1 MAKVNEYRA
10 GIIGC
15 GVIGSFIEDT
25 QLGSASRF
33 GFPNGH
39 AACYDAMHETELV
52 CGADTDAGRRDD
64 YAKRW
69 NLPADRVYAD
79 YRDLLKEEDLYI
91 VSIATPSPIHEAPA
105 LAAVEAGVKAIF
117 LEKPIASNIAD
128 ARKVIKACDDAGIA
142 LAVNH
147 TRRGDFAYRQA
158 KQLIDDG
165 AIGDVHT
172 MIVHFSG
179 ELMFIGSHA
188 FDLLNYFN
196 GDCPVAWMNGH
207 LDDHESFDAGG
218 NAYMVYENGV
228 RAFVNGT
235 TGHAVGFRAQVI
247 GTAGEIIIG
256 NYDLQLWRVDSSA
269 NRRELVMHPFPQV
282 YRAVSPMVALIEE
295 LIETSHGGPT
305 PISSGPTALG
315 ALQGVVGL
323 HQSSNN
329 GSSRVTL
336 ADLDENFDIPSK

>member
-1 MAKVNEYRA
+1 M
-10 GIIGC
+10 
-15 GVIGSFIEDT
+15 
-25 QLGSASRF
+25 
-33 GFPNGH
+33 
-39 AACYDAMHETELV
+39 
-52 CGADTDAGRRDD
+52 
-64 YAKRW
+64 
-69 NLPADRVYAD
+69 
-79 YRDLLKEEDLYI
+79 
-91 VSIATPSPIHEAPA
+91 
-105 LAAVEAGVKAIF
+105 
-117 LEKPIASNIAD
+117 
-128 ARKVIKACDDAGIA
+128 
-142 LAVNH
+142 AVNH

-165 AIGDVHT
+165 AIGEVHT

-179 ELMFIGSHA
+179 ELMFIGSHG

-207 LDDHESFDAGG
+207 LDDDEGFDAGG

-295 LIETSHGGPT
+295 AHRDFARRSGPDFERPDGARRVAGGDWAAPVVQQRLEPRHLGGPGRKLRHPLKIAPQNT
-305 PISSGPTALG
+305 HPL
-315 ALQGVVGL
+315 
-323 HQSSNN
+323 
-329 GSSRVTL
+329 R
-336 ADLDENFDIPSK
+336 F